1 MAQYNALNV
10 RLSNSQLNK
19 WKAAVENGIEVTL
32 NLLTNL
38 IDNYNDEIDF
48 LKLLQMAAQLT

>member
-1 MAQYNALNV
+1 MTQYNALNV

-19 WKAAVENGIEVTL
+19 WKAAMENGIEVTL

-38 IDNYNDEIDF
+38 IDNCNDKIDF

>member
-1 MAQYNALNV
+1 MTQYNALNV

-19 WKAAVENGIEVTL
+19 WKAAMENGIEVTL

-38 IDNYNDEIDF
+38 IDNCNDEIDF
-48 LKLLQMAAQLT
+48 LKLLQMAAQRT